1 MSCRLSV
8 SSVVFPS
15 TLELLV
21 ASAPFVLSVPCTS
34 GVGHTLQN
42 SQVSDSDV
50 RDALSVNGLSDSVG
64 VQLPPLFV
72 NEEEDETMK
81 IVKRVA
87 RPGAASQRW
96 ARPRLSRWMH
106 KWAQR
111 RFVWAGSVILLAATT
126 GLVVAS
132 ITATA
137 VEERASWGEVV
148 RVAVAS
154 QSIAVGDTVAGAI
167 SWKEYPAAVVP
178 RSAVTSLSGDD
189 VAAAQVGSGEIV
201 VATDL
206 MSASAG
212 LGAQLSPGRS
222 AMALPRVVGW
232 PSLVVGDQ
240 VALLATSPTSPA
252 ATVTSKAVV
261 LQSNDDEVTVSI
273 VSDDAPG
280 VANALSRGQVIAVL
294 VPRR

>member
-1 MSCRLSV
+1 
-8 SSVVFPS
+8 
-15 TLELLV
+15 
-21 ASAPFVLSVPCTS
+21 
-34 GVGHTLQN
+34 
-42 SQVSDSDV
+42 
-50 RDALSVNGLSDSVG
+50 
-64 VQLPPLFV
+64 
-72 NEEEDETMK
+72 MK

-87 RPGAASQRW
+87 RPGAASQQW
-96 ARPRLSRWMH
+96 VRPRLSRWMH

-111 RFVWAGSVILLAATT
+111 RFVWAGAVILLAATT
-126 GLVVAS
+126 GFVVAS

-137 VEERASWGEVV
+137 IEERASWGEVV

-154 QSIAVGDTVAGAI
+154 QSIAVGDTVAGGI

-178 RSAVTSLSGDD
+178 RSAVTSLPGDD
-189 VAAAQVGSGEIV
+189 VAATQIGSGEIV

-252 ATVTSKAVV
+252 STVTSEAVV

-273 VSDDAPG
+273 VSDDAPE